1 MHTSFS
7 KMFSFVPNMTLT
19 KNVARLENLP
29 NNIFMTILQT
39 PHSKF
44 RHKDVKFSKYSK
56 AKDLLTMKKNRY
68 DFLDLLILQEHSKFS
83 VESSATLHTPKF
95 LETVNLL
102 SYTKALV
109 DYVSKQSITRRLY
122 ILYEESRIYL
132 TYLVSS
138 DHSKAVALCFT

>member
-29 NNIFMTILQT
+29 NNIFMTILQA

-44 RHKDVKFSKYSK
+44 RQKYVKFSKYSK
-56 AKDLLTMKKNRY
+56 AKDLLTITTDRY
-68 DFLDLLILQEHSKFS
+68 DFLDLLSLQEHPKLS

-95 LETVNLL
+95 LETVNIL
-102 SYTKALV
+102 SYIKALV
-109 DYVSKQSITRRLY
+109 D
-122 ILYEESRIYL
+122 
-132 TYLVSS
+132 
-138 DHSKAVALCFT
+138 

>member
-29 NNIFMTILQT
+29 KYIFMTILQA

-44 RHKDVKFSKYSK
+44 RQKDVKFSKYSK
-56 AKDLLTMKKNRY
+56 AKDLLTMTTDRY
-68 DFLDLLILQEHSKFS
+68 DFLDLLILQEHPKLS

-95 LETVNLL
+95 LETVNLF

-109 DYVSKQSITRRLY
+109 DYVAK
-122 ILYEESRIYL
+122 
-132 TYLVSS
+132 
-138 DHSKAVALCFT
+138 